1 MKKIRV
7 IITSPSLDTS
17 KNVGGISNLTRLLI
31 EKNDEI
37 EFTHFIVGKEDS
49 QKRNFKWFFLQ
60 FNRLYKFFNATKK
73 RRVDIAHINYPMS
86 QLSIIINFL
95 LILISSRINNVLTVV
110 HLRGGVLSMNDKVS
124 WCQKIII
131 NGSLQSAKKIIVLG
145 EKEKE
150 FINSFY
156 GVSKNNIEVL
166 PNSVEVPN
174 ESVILNKINNR
185 CLQDLPI
192 SILFI
197 GRIDSNKGLK
207 EILDA
212 FKSVKAKSNSFKF
225 YLAGTGPDETSF
237 IAECNNILGDGF
249 KYMGILDYK
258 SKQKLFLQID
268 VFILPSYFEGLPNGL
283 LETMSY
289 GIVPIVTPV
298 GSIPEVVTDSQT
310 GYFVSVKDSLSLTC
324 VIERIISNKGMLKEL
339 GVNCYKKINEK
350 YSISNYIIKLNSIYF
365 EML

>member
-1 MKKIRV
+1 MNNKFYLYRWIMVDKNIPFYIGVGTKSNNYEYSRAANTGCRSIFFKN
-7 IITSPSLDTS
+7 IINKTDCYWE
-17 KNVGGISNLTRLLI
+17 ILI
-31 EKNDEI
+31 ESDNRD
-37 EFTHFIVGKEDS
+37 FI
-49 QKRNFKWFFLQ
+49 F
-60 FNRLYKFFNATKK
+60 
-73 RRVDIAHINYPMS
+73 
-86 QLSIIINFL
+86 
-95 LILISSRINNVLTVV
+95 
-110 HLRGGVLSMNDKVS
+110 
-124 WCQKIII
+124 
-131 NGSLQSAKKIIVLG
+131 